1 MGEQVVERR
10 KITIKEANTE
20 NFSPF
25 GQILGPDPKALA
37 NVNDFYEGSVQITSP
52 VNFISDND
60 TCISL
65 ATLQPRKL
73 ELKYMERHFKHTQTF
88 IPLNGAPFVGVFGV
102 PTTNDMPDLDQITAF
117 RFDGTVG
124 FTMNIGTWHEF
135 PFAIQ
140 PDTNLVVILRNET
153 NKNLSS
159 ENVQNDEAFGDD
171 LDKKNLL
178 KRTGILFELTH

>member
-1 MGEQVVERR
+1 MEKTAIERR
-10 KITIKEANTE
+10 KLTIKDANPK
-20 NFSPF
+20 NFMPY
-25 GQILGPDPKALA
+25 GQILGPDPNELT
-37 NVNDFYEGSVQITSP
+37 NVSDFYEGAVQVSSP
-52 VNFISDND
+52 VNFISDDD

-65 ATLQPRKL
+65 ATLQPRAL

-88 IPLNGAPFVGVFGV
+88 IPLSGAPFVGVFGA
-102 PTTNDMPDLDQITAF
+102 PTKTEMPDLDQIQAF
-117 RFDGTVG
+117 RFDGSVG
-124 FTMNIGTWHEF
+124 FTMHLGTWHEF

-140 PDTNLVVILRNET
+140 ADTNLVVILRNET

-178 KRTGILFELTH
+178 KRTGIIFELVN